1 LKLFEEEREG
11 KPFSR
16 KSFPSHICLIFLLT
30 LILVAENEG
39 LAVGALDHSG
49 ILLVRAY
56 TDSLKGTV
64 IALAGVVR
72 TLCYG
77 TLDLTV
83 HVCLIHFSILSKV
96 KIYEITGFHIYC
108 PLI

>member
-1 LKLFEEEREG
+1 M
-11 KPFSR
+11 
-16 KSFPSHICLIFLLT
+16 
-30 LILVAENEG
+30 
-39 LAVGALDHSG
+39 
-49 ILLVRAY
+49 RAY